1 MAAQS
6 ADNQPVKKRSR
17 RDTREPAAPWR
28 ARRRSWFR
36 GDEERQRIPWKM
48 IGFLVLLV
56 LFTAFTAL
64 NLGNRSDV
72 NLWVHTFQNV
82 PVFLTGLVAF
92 ILGAVLVL
100 PLALRGSSRRPA
112 RAAASA
118 QLPAAAGAERA
129 PAAAGAERAPAAVE
143 GSAQATPGVIES
155 DILLTPPPTDQPDDQ
170 SQPSGRAWPRRRNRA
185 PK

>member
-1 MAAQS
+1 
-6 ADNQPVKKRSR
+6 
-17 RDTREPAAPWR
+17 
-28 ARRRSWFR
+28 
-36 GDEERQRIPWKM
+36 M
-48 IGFLVLLV
+48 IGFLALLV

-64 NLGNRSDV
+64 NLDNRSDV
-72 NLWVHTFQNV
+72 NLWVHTFQSV

-100 PLALRGSSRRPA
+100 PLALRPSSRRPA

-129 PAAAGAERAPAAVE
+129 PAAVE
-143 GSAQATPGVIES
+143 VEASAQATPGVTES
-155 DILLTPPPTDQPDDQ
+155 DILVTPPPTDQPDDQ
-170 SQPSGRAWPRRRNRA
+170 SQQSGRAWPRRRNRD

>member
-1 MAAQS
+1 
-6 ADNQPVKKRSR
+6 
-17 RDTREPAAPWR
+17 
-28 ARRRSWFR
+28 
-36 GDEERQRIPWKM
+36 M
-48 IGFLVLLV
+48 IGFLALLV

-72 NLWVHTFQNV
+72 NLWVHTFQSV

-129 PAAAGAERAPAAVE
+129 PAAVE
-143 GSAQATPGVIES
+143 GSAQATPGVTES
-155 DILLTPPPTDQPDDQ
+155 DILVTPPPTDQPDDQ
-170 SQPSGRAWPRRRNRA
+170 SQPSGRAWPQRRNRD
-185 PK
+185 PE